1 MDLTWTHAE
10 QAFRAEAR
18 AWLAEHLELWREQC
32 GGVIH
37 SGDTHD
43 GFAQHMTSSPLPNTP
58 AHEVLMQAAVGDHQ
72 VANVSAEVEARTIGA
87 HLYVPALDPGRSLD
101 KTPFY
106 AIPQISSYPCVPVH
120 IRTTSGSCSAAKDRS
135 STVCQQLGD
144 CSSWC
149 AKGRP

>member
-43 GFAQHMTSSPLPNTP
+43 GFAQHLVWERMLFDDRWAVVSWPKAYRGREASLWEWIIFEEEYYAAGGPQRLTQHGIFLSAPSSCELRTQPPRDVPLPRI
-58 AHEVLMQAAVGDHQ
+58 AAG
-72 VANVSAEVEARTIGA
+72 
-87 HLYVPALDPGRSLD
+87 
-101 KTPFY
+101 
-106 AIPQISSYPCVPVH
+106 
-120 IRTTSGSCSAAKDRS
+120 
-135 STVCQQLGD
+135 
-144 CSSWC
+144 
-149 AKGRP
+149 